1 MSVVAII
8 PARFGSTRFPGK
20 PLALL
25 GGKPMIQ
32 HVYERASMA
41 KMPDAVVVAT
51 DDSRIADMVRSFGG
65 DVVMTSPAHKTGTDR
80 LAEAARSTSAS
91 LIVNVQGDLP
101 FFPAS
106 MIDDAIV
113 KLETTPDAAIATVRT
128 PIRTSGELTNPNV
141 VKVVTDQNGFAL
153 YFSRSPIPFRR
164 DAPEQGVTNKHILW
178 YRHVGM
184 YVYRRDFLFRFA
196 TLAPTPLEDTEKLE
210 QLRIME
216 HGYKI
221 CLTQTELLT
230 IEVDTPEDLLRA
242 EETLP

>member
-1 MSVVAII
+1 
-8 PARFGSTRFPGK
+8 
-20 PLALL
+20 
-25 GGKPMIQ
+25 MIQ
-32 HVYERASMA
+32 HVYERASLA

-51 DDSRIADMVRSFGG
+51 DDSRIADTVKTFGG
-65 DVVMTSPAHKTGTDR
+65 DVMMTSSTHKTGTDR
-80 LAEAARSTSAS
+80 LAEAARSMSAS
-91 LIVNVQGDLP
+91 IIVNVQGDLP
-101 FFPAS
+101 YFPPS
-106 MIDDAIV
+106 MVDDAIV
-113 KLETTPDAAIATVRT
+113 KLQTTSDAVIATVKT
-128 PIRTSGELTNPNV
+128 PIFNSEDLINPNV
-141 VKVVTDQNGFAL
+141 VKVVTDQDGFAL

-164 DAPEQGVTNKHILW
+164 DAPEQDLTNHSILA

-184 YVYRRDFLFRFA
+184 YVYRRDFLFKFA

-230 IEVDTPEDLLRA
+230 IEVDTPEDLVRA